1 MGNRQQVCLLHP
13 NHAEPRINLRQ
24 VIGSQWTLVSGIKD
38 ENGRCNS
45 RPEKTMNDS
54 PSVRQIERGSY
65 APHYRKSSAWIFL
78 SSDDSKSSAS
88 SFPSGGGPEASVD
101 LCLSLLTSGE
111 AARDDAGAGDEIPQG
126 FLIKIGNHEVFRRTF
141 CPTSL
146 DHCVLCNR
154 RINQF
159 GHEFTLSPS
168 MATKFGMY

>member
-1 MGNRQQVCLLHP
+1 
-13 NHAEPRINLRQ
+13 
-24 VIGSQWTLVSGIKD
+24 
-38 ENGRCNS
+38 
-45 RPEKTMNDS
+45 MNDS

-126 FLIKIGNHEVFRRTF
+126 FLIRIGNHEAFRRTF
-141 CPTSL
+141 CPTNL
-146 DHCVLCNR
+146 DHCVLCNL

-159 GHEFTLSPS
+159 GHYFTLSPS
-168 MATKFGMY
+168 MATKYGMYSVSASVIPNGCRQSKGSCLMFSFLLPRGQARRQIPIGN

>member
-1 MGNRQQVCLLHP
+1 
-13 NHAEPRINLRQ
+13 
-24 VIGSQWTLVSGIKD
+24 
-38 ENGRCNS
+38 
-45 RPEKTMNDS
+45 MNDS

-88 SFPSGGGPEASVD
+88 SFPSVGRPEVSVD
-101 LCLSLLTSGE
+101 VGLSLFTGGE
-111 AARDDAGAGDEIPQG
+111 AARDDTGSGDEFPQR
-126 FLIKIGNHEVFRRTF
+126 FLIGIGNHEAFRRTF

-159 GHEFTLSPS
+159 GHDFTLSPS
-168 MATKFGMY
+168 MATKYGMY